1 MAIGRAHFGSDIQSS
16 EYPPNRQ
23 RDPRNLLVSSV
34 WFDADLPRKNAF
46 LHEIFIFTCLL
57 QNIPIKL
64 ERSSPLSAEIVRN
77 YPRSCYVPRARGGLL
92 LIGTG
97 TKGGAM
103 RYTLFTEEQ
112 RYRLSLYG
120 HRVRLEAQ
128 QLRWQAVQLRQRA
141 SFIRLARHMPDA
153 NPLILE
159 AASAIFRQHG
169 LWPDEPLST
178 PRLTTLPY
186 TPSSGVPSTR
196 LAAS

>member
-1 MAIGRAHFGSDIQSS
+1 
-16 EYPPNRQ
+16 
-23 RDPRNLLVSSV
+23 
-34 WFDADLPRKNAF
+34 
-46 LHEIFIFTCLL
+46 
-57 QNIPIKL
+57 
-64 ERSSPLSAEIVRN
+64 
-77 YPRSCYVPRARGGLL
+77 
-92 LIGTG
+92 
-97 TKGGAM
+97 M